1 VIELVQD
8 FALPLPAG
16 VLFDLLG
23 LPEDPVLRMV
33 LTIWQQSIATAHDA
47 TQAVPTRIQ
56 GATCSMALRTYFA
69 GLVYSHSVSPVAGL
83 VGSLCDAFQAAQL
96 DDEQLI
102 ATLCDILV
110 AGYLSTTY
118 LISNGMNR
126 LLTEPGTLER
136 LRAEP
141 DLVAAAVEE
150 LLRLEGPV
158 QLIDRVAVT
167 DTVLGGQDVPAG
179 THVALVVASA
189 NHDPEWFEGPE
200 KLRLERPHEHLAFG
214 DGIHTC
220 VGAPLARIVTPIA
233 LRALLDHAVAIELD
247 GEPQWQTD
255 PYLRGAI
262 SLPLRI
268 TPRALPG
275 ETAGAAGAAP

>member
-1 VIELVQD
+1 MILI
-8 FALPLPAG
+8 G
-16 VLFDLLG
+16 
-23 LPEDPVLRMV
+23 
-33 LTIWQQSIATAHDA
+33 WQQSIATAHDA
-47 TQAVPTRIQ
+47 TQAAGTRIQ
-56 GATCSMALRTYFA
+56 GATCSMALRAYFD
-69 GLVYSHSVSPVAGL
+69 GLAYSHRISPLPGL
-83 VGSLCDAFQAAQL
+83 VGSLCDAFQAASL
-96 DDEQLI
+96 DREQLV

-126 LLTEPGTLER
+126 LLANVDTMAR

-141 DLVAAAVEE
+141 DLLPAAVEE

-158 QLIDRVAVT
+158 QLIDRIAAR
-167 DTVLGGQDVPAG
+167 DTTLGGQEVPAG

-189 NHDPEWFEGPE
+189 NHDQDRFEDPDE
-200 KLRLERPHEHLAFG
+200 LRLDRTPGHFAFG

-233 LRALLDHAVAIELD
+233 LRALLDHTEQIKLD

-255 PYLRGAI
+255 PYLRGAV
-262 SLPLRI
+262 SLPLRM
-268 TPRALPG
+268 TPALIP
-275 ETAGAAGAAP
+275 AGGPA